1 MKANEQ
7 SIAMLFEAVADRSIQ
22 FADNGVL
29 QELTAA
35 YARITTKA
43 INGQLKDLWAT
54 APDKHIYTITEV
66 YENCMDF
73 AFGKIMTG
81 ATDATTAMRQ
91 ATRELAN
98 RGIRELPNGKSER
111 SVSIEYAT
119 RRYILNRMG
128 ALHAEISQ
136 SNHDKMGA
144 DGWELSAHGGCA
156 PDHEPC
162 QGRQYSDKDY
172 ERLNAGLER
181 KIGTWQ
187 CKHIAYP
194 IILGKSKPNYTDA
207 ELQELIDRNAAGVTY
222 EGKHYTLY
230 EAEAQRNGLESAIRR
245 DKLRCIVSEELGDKE
260 QLFTDQL
267 RLSLVEQEY
276 VRFCHATGLRTQSQR
291 LHVAGFGRA
300 QATKKTWT
308 VRKSANAQ
316 VLQQLTYLGDVPKA
330 QRISIEKEL
339 SLLPEHIR
347 AIAETRIAG
356 IRFTEDPTG
365 CKYDPSTSEII
376 LSRYREEGAII
387 HEYAHA
393 LERAL
398 NLYNDP
404 AFLSVLNKGL
414 ENITLDDIL
423 EDSESFTKPI
433 TRVLS
438 RKFVYPYQGRLYEF
452 YGIYD
457 GKRIYLDGMR
467 EYFSEGMRAYYF
479 DTELLRQRDP
489 DLYTFI
495 EELMK

>member
-1 MKANEQ
+1 MKTNEQ

-22 FADNGVL
+22 FEDNGVL

-73 AFGKIMTG
+73 AFGKVMTG

-98 RGIRELPNGKSER
+98 RGIRELPNGKSGR

-267 RLSLVEQEY
+267 RLSRIEQEY

-300 QATKKTWT
+300 QAAKKTWT

-316 VLQQLTYLGDVPKA
+316 VLQQLTYLNDVPKA

-393 LERAL
+393 LDRAL
-398 NLYNDP
+398 RIYSDP
-404 AFLSVLNKGL
+404 EYKRIRDYGL
-414 ENITLDDIL
+414 DHISANNIIVDKTTF
-423 EDSESFTKPI
+423 SKKI
-433 TRVLS
+433 TRIKAP
-438 RKFVYPYQGRLYEF
+438 KFISVYQGRLYNQF
-452 YGIYD
+452 PLW
-457 GKRIYLDGMR
+457 KAFL
-467 EYFSEGMRAYYF
+467 
-479 DTELLRQRDP
+479 
-489 DLYTFI
+489 
-495 EELMK
+495 